1 MLYSTLSPNNKGF
14 PEKEASGTLGRNRLS
29 RLGLRRG
36 RAGGGRLVFTT
47 GMVGYLETLT
57 DPSYAGQIVLQTF
70 PLIGNYGVI
79 EADFE
84 GEVAARGYVVREWCD
99 APSNF
104 RCEYDLDR
112 FLKERG
118 VPGICGVDTRA
129 ITAKIR
135 ESGVMNAM
143 IIGNPGGSGR
153 DSALCSN
160 RRGR

>member
-1 MLYSTLSPNNKGF
+1 MKKAYLVLSDGTVYQGSAF
-14 PEKEASGTLGRNRLS
+14 GADASAVGE
-29 RLGLRRG
+29 
-36 RAGGGRLVFTT
+36 LVFTT

-129 ITAKIR
+129 ITRKIR

-143 IIGNPGGSGR
+143 ITSEIPEDLGEIQR
-153 DSALCSN
+153 VKHE
-160 RRGR
+160 